1 MMPINFNWWF
11 GSSNELPQLFS
22 ALLIIIIIIDTVT
35 VFASTVP
42 VMGYGTATL
51 MDNTMT
57 AVVTALEVGYR

>member
-11 GSSNELPQLFS
+11 GSSNEFPQLFS
-22 ALLIIIIIIDTVT
+22 ALLIIIIIDTVT

>member
-11 GSSNELPQLFS
+11 GSSNEFPQLFS
-22 ALLIIIIIIDTVT
+22 ALLIIIIDTVT

>member
-1 MMPINFNWWF
+1 MMPINFNRWF

-22 ALLIIIIIIDTVT
+22 ALLIIIIIDTVT

>member
-1 MMPINFNWWF
+1 MMPINFNGWF

-22 ALLIIIIIIDTVT
+22 ALLIIIIIDTVT

>member
-22 ALLIIIIIIDTVT
+22 ALLIIIIIDTVT